1 MNLNRPVIIN
11 GQELK
16 NTIIYV
22 NGEFVRKEE
31 AKISVYDSGFQ
42 HGDGVYEGI
51 RVYNDKLFMLK
62 EHVQRLYESC
72 KTLDIKIDLSQE
84 ELMEIVKETVR
95 KNLDAGF
102 KDLHIRLQV
111 TRGLKGMTGMN
122 PKMNLTEY
130 SLVICVDEKKPIFN
144 KEGIKLITAT
154 LLRFSPQYL
163 DAKIHSCNQLN
174 QIMAAIEANRQGA
187 AEAIMLDA
195 NGFVAETNSTTL
207 VMVKDGQFLLPKIDY
222 ILPGI
227 TRKILIEIAR
237 SNNIPTIERN
247 ISVSEFYNADEVFIC
262 GTVGEI
268 VPVYEI
274 DGRTISTNTDNKYLN
289 IFREGYSE
297 LIKEYASEI

>member
-1 MNLNRPVIIN
+1 MNLNKPVIIN

-22 NGEFVRKEE
+22 NGEFVRKED

-51 RVYNDKLFMLK
+51 RVYNKKLFMLK

-72 KTLDIKIDLSQE
+72 KTLDIKLDLPKK
-84 ELMEIVKETVR
+84 ELMRIVKETVK
-95 KNLDAGF
+95 KNLDSGF
-102 KDLHIRLQV
+102 NNLHIRLQV

-122 PKMNLTEY
+122 PNMNLTNY
-130 SLVICVDEKKPIFN
+130 SLVICVDEKKPIFD
-144 KEGIKLITAT
+144 KKGIKLITAT

-227 TRKILIEIAR
+227 TRKILMDIAK
-237 SNNIPTIERN
+237 SNNIPAVERN
-247 ISVSEFYNADEVFIC
+247 ISVSEFSNADEVFIC

-274 DGRTISTNTDNKYLN
+274 DGRKISSKTNNKYLKV
-289 IFREGYSE
+289 FREGYSSRIE
-297 LIKEYASEI
+297 EYASNI